1 MTKARRFGPNGDPG
15 SSPAGGSALKR
26 LEQQGHTPPCSDTR
40 VTSGAIRGISTRS
53 YSSQTIC
60 VTPDTSAPQP
70 LQVAA
75 STARF
80 AVGLG
85 CSGRCAPRCG
95 LAFALGAEAPDGFC
109 PFDGGTLELSGVFG
123 GSPSLTSSSA
133 TRAASAAFS
142 ATSASWPAT
151 NASIRAI
158 SAAINASLSCK
169 SRGESSIRGLIF
181 ARPTQPK
188 TASSPTPAENPQTE
202 GAEQLRRVGH
212 FPRSRCSESGCTDGP
227 RPCGNL

>member
-15 SSPAGGSALKR
+15 SNPAGGSALKR

-109 PFDGGTLELSGVFG
+109 PFDGGTLELSGVLG
-123 GSPSLTSSSA
+123 GGPTLPPARATPPPPPPPPPPPAPAPPPPPHTPPFFPS
-133 TRAASAAFS
+133 
-142 ATSASWPAT
+142 T

-169 SRGESSIRGLIF
+169 SR
-181 ARPTQPK
+181 
-188 TASSPTPAENPQTE
+188 
-202 GAEQLRRVGH
+202 
-212 FPRSRCSESGCTDGP
+212 
-227 RPCGNL
+227 

>member
-1 MTKARRFGPNGDPG
+1 MTKARRFGPNGDPD

-123 GSPSLTSSSA
+123 GRPSLTSSSV
-133 TRAASAAFS
+133 TRAASAAFT
-142 ATSASWPAT
+142 ATS
-151 NASIRAI
+151 ASIRAI

-169 SRGESSIRGLIF
+169 SRGGVI
-181 ARPTQPK
+181 
-188 TASSPTPAENPQTE
+188 
-202 GAEQLRRVGH
+202 
-212 FPRSRCSESGCTDGP
+212 
-227 RPCGNL
+227 

>member
-15 SSPAGGSALKR
+15 SSPAGSSALKR
-26 LEQQGHTPPCSDTR
+26 LEQQGHTPPCRDTR
-40 VTSGAIRGISTRS
+40 VTSGASRGISTRS

-123 GSPSLTSSSA
+123 GRPSLTSSSA

-142 ATSASWPAT
+142 APPPFPPTPPPA
-151 NASIRAI
+151 
-158 SAAINASLSCK
+158 SAAFSATPRCPQPTPRSAPSARRSTRPCHANHEA
-169 SRGESSIRGLIF
+169 ESSIR
-181 ARPTQPK
+181 
-188 TASSPTPAENPQTE
+188 
-202 GAEQLRRVGH
+202 
-212 FPRSRCSESGCTDGP
+212 
-227 RPCGNL
+227 

>member
-15 SSPAGGSALKR
+15 SNPAGGSALKR

-75 STARF
+75 STACF

-109 PFDGGTLELSGVFG
+109 PFDGGTLELSGVRRQAQLDLKLG
-123 GSPSLTSSSA
+123 HPRRQCRILRDKRLVARNQRLDPRHQRGDQRVLVMQITKRSHLYGDSYSPGRRNRKTLPALRPPKTLKPKGLSSYARCASWRLRMIRRC
-133 TRAASAAFS
+133 RAAS
-142 ATSASWPAT
+142 
-151 NASIRAI
+151 R
-158 SAAINASLSCK
+158 
-169 SRGESSIRGLIF
+169 
-181 ARPTQPK
+181 
-188 TASSPTPAENPQTE
+188 
-202 GAEQLRRVGH
+202 
-212 FPRSRCSESGCTDGP
+212 
-227 RPCGNL
+227 

>member
-15 SSPAGGSALKR
+15 SNPAGGSALKR

-123 GSPSLTSSSA
+123 GRPSLTSSSA

-142 ATSASWPAT
+142 ATSASLPAN
-151 NASIRAI
+151 NASICAI
-158 SAAINASLSCK
+158 SAAINAYLSCK
-169 SRGESSIRGLIF
+169 SRGGVIYTVTHIRQAGATEKRF
-181 ARPTQPK
+181 QPYPPK
-188 TASSPTPAENPQTE
+188 TLKPKGLSSY
-202 GAEQLRRVGH
+202 
-212 FPRSRCSESGCTDGP
+212 RSREP
-227 RPCGNL
+227 PP

>member
-123 GSPSLTSSSA
+123 GRPSLTSSSA
-133 TRAASAAFS
+133 TRAASAA
-142 ATSASWPAT
+142 
-151 NASIRAI
+151 
-158 SAAINASLSCK
+158 AINASLSCK
-169 SRGESSIRGLIF
+169 SRGGVIYTVTHIRQADATEKRF
-181 ARPTQPK
+181 QPDARRKP
-188 TASSPTPAENPQTE
+188 SN
-202 GAEQLRRVGH
+202 RRG
-212 FPRSRCSESGCTDGP
+212 
-227 RPCGNL
+227 